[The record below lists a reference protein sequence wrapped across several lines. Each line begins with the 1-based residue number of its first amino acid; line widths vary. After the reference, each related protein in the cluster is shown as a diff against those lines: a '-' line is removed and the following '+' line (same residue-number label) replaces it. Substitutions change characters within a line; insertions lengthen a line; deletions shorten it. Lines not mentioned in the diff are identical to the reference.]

1 MNRVYINYSEN
12 TFDELSKIIK
22 KLNWKVFNN
31 DGTEF
36 DGKLTEGSYKSVELS
51 DKSKS
56 KINDEIPINL
66 IIKYDFTISKN
77 KYKPQLF
84 FTYNI
89 TEIKTIVDNEEI
101 KNNIELIKIKEL
113 IDEKFYS
120 KSNLILP
127 EILRRNRRKKS
138 DGRNPASVQEKRFE
152 RDYDSDTSFEFM
164 ILLKLMKRM
173 DRRLDDIEK
182 NLKTSSSKKT
192 NDEKGDID
200 DKILSVIEVA
210 ELLGLAKATIYTK
223 VNRKELPHMK
233 RGKNLYFSEKEI
245 NEYLKGGKIL
255 SNEEIDEISKKY
267 ISNSPNKRINQ

>member
-1 MNRVYINYSEN
+1 MNRVYIKYSEN
-12 TFDELSKIIK
+12 IYDELSKKFK
-22 KLNWKVFNN
+22 KLNWKITNA

-36 DGKLTEGSYKSVELS
+36 DGKLTEGSYKSVEIS

-56 KINDEIPINL
+56 KINGEIPFNL

-101 KNNIELIKIKEL
+101 KNNNELIKIKEL

-127 EILRRNRRKKS
+127 EILRRNRRKKGE
-138 DGRNPASVQEKRFE
+138 GRNPASVQERWFE
-152 RDYDSDTSFEFM
+152 RDYDSDTSYEFM
-164 ILLKLMKRM
+164 ILLKLIKRI
-173 DRRLDDIEK
+173 DKRLDDIEK
-182 NLKTSSSKKT
+182 NLKSSSSIKT

-200 DKILSVIEVA
+200 YKVLSVDEVSK
-210 ELLGLAKATIYTK
+210 LLGLAKATIYSKTSR
-223 VNRKELPHMK
+223 NELPFTK
-233 RGKNLYFSEKEI
+233 RGKRLYFIEKEI
-245 NEYLKGGKIL
+245 IEYLKGGKIL
-255 SNEEIDEISKKY
+255 SNDEIDEISKNY
-267 ISNSPNKRINQ
+267 ISNSTNKKK

>member
-1 MNRVYINYSEN
+1 MNRVYIKYSEN
-12 TFDELSKIIK
+12 IYDELSKNIK
-22 KLNWKVFNN
+22 KLNWKITNA

-36 DGKLTEGSYKSVELS
+36 DGKLTEGSYKSVEII

-56 KINDEIPINL
+56 KINSEIPFNL

-101 KNNIELIKIKEL
+101 KNNNELIKIKEL

-127 EILRRNRRKKS
+127 EILRRNRRKKG
-138 DGRNPASVQEKRFE
+138 DGRNPASVQERWFE
-152 RDYDSDTSFEFM
+152 RDYDSDTSYEFM
-164 ILLKLMKRM
+164 ILLKLIKRI
-173 DRRLDDIEK
+173 DKRLDYIESKIK
-182 NLKTSSSKKT
+182 NDSSKKLI
-192 NDEKGDID
+192 NDKEDID
-200 DKILSVIEVA
+200 EKILSVNEVA
-210 ELLGLAKATIYTK
+210 ELLKLAKATIYTK
-223 VNRKELPHMK
+223 VNRNELPHMK

-245 NEYLKGGKIL
+245 KEYIKGGKIL
-255 SNEEIDEISKKY
+255 SNDEIDEISKNY
-267 ISNSPNKRINQ
+267 INNSSNKKK

>member
-1 MNRVYINYSEN
+1 MNRVYIKYSEN
-12 TFDELSKIIK
+12 IYDELSKKFK
-22 KLNWKVFNN
+22 KLNWKITNA

-36 DGKLTEGSYKSVELS
+36 DGKLTEGSYKSVEIS

-56 KINDEIPINL
+56 KINGEIPFNL

-101 KNNIELIKIKEL
+101 KNNNELIKIKEL

-127 EILRRNRRKKS
+127 EILRRNRRKKG
-138 DGRNPASVQEKRFE
+138 DGRNPASVQERWFE
-152 RDYDSDTSFEFM
+152 RDYDSDTSYEFM
-164 ILLKLMKRM
+164 ILLKLIKRI
-173 DRRLDDIEK
+173 DKRLDDIEK
-182 NLKTSSSKKT
+182 NLKSSSSIKT

-200 DKILSVIEVA
+200 YKVLSVDEVSK
-210 ELLGLAKATIYTK
+210 LLGLAKATIYTK
-223 VNRKELPHMK
+223 VSRKELPHMK

-245 NEYLKGGKIL
+245 NEYLKGGKVL
-255 SNEEIDEISKKY
+255 SNDEIDAISKNY
-267 ISNSPNKRINQ
+267 ISNSTNKKK

>member
-1 MNRVYINYSEN
+1 MNRVYIKYSEN
-12 TFDELSKIIK
+12 IYDELSKNIK
-22 KLNWKVFNN
+22 KLNWKITNA

-36 DGKLTEGSYKSVELS
+36 DGKLTEGSYKSVEII

-56 KINDEIPINL
+56 KINSEIPFNL

-101 KNNIELIKIKEL
+101 KNNNELIKIKEL

-127 EILRRNRRKKS
+127 EILRRNRRKKG
-138 DGRNPASVQEKRFE
+138 DGRNPASVEERRFE
-152 RDYDSDTSFEFM
+152 RDYDSDTSYEFM
-164 ILLKLMKRM
+164 ILLKLIKRI
-173 DRRLDDIEK
+173 DKRLDYIESKIK
-182 NLKTSSSKKT
+182 NDSSKKLI
-192 NDEKGDID
+192 NDKEDID
-200 DKILSVIEVA
+200 EKILSVNEVA
-210 ELLGLAKATIYTK
+210 ELLKLAKATIYTK
-223 VNRKELPHMK
+223 VNRNELPHMK

-245 NEYLKGGKIL
+245 KEYIKGGKIL
-255 SNEEIDEISKKY
+255 SNDEIDEISKNY
-267 ISNSPNKRINQ
+267 INNSSNKKK

>member
-1 MNRVYINYSEN
+1 MNRVYIRYSEN
-12 TFDELSKIIK
+12 IYDELSKNIK
-22 KLNWKVFNN
+22 KLNWKITNA

-36 DGKLTEGSYKSVELS
+36 DGKLTEGSYKSVEII

-56 KINDEIPINL
+56 KINGEIPFNL

-101 KNNIELIKIKEL
+101 KNNNELIKIKEL

-127 EILRRNRRKKS
+127 EILRRNRRKKG
-138 DGRNPASVQEKRFE
+138 DGRNPASVEERRFE
-152 RDYDSDTSFEFM
+152 RDYDSDTSYEFM
-164 ILLKLMKRM
+164 ILLKLIKRI
-173 DRRLDDIEK
+173 DKRLDYIESKIK
-182 NLKTSSSKKT
+182 NDSSKKLI
-192 NDEKGDID
+192 NDKEDID
-200 DKILSVIEVA
+200 DKILSVNEVA
-210 ELLGLAKATIYTK
+210 ELLKLAKATIYTK
-223 VNRKELPHMK
+223 VNRNELPHMK

-245 NEYLKGGKIL
+245 KEYIKGGKIL
-255 SNEEIDEISKKY
+255 SNDEIDEISKNY
-267 ISNSPNKRINQ
+267 INNSSNKKK

>member
-1 MNRVYINYSEN
+1 MNRVCIKYSEN
-12 TFDELSKIIK
+12 IYDELSKNIK
-22 KLNWKVFNN
+22 KLNWKITNA

-51 DKSKS
+51 DKSK
-56 KINDEIPINL
+56 INGEIPFIL
-66 IIKYDFTISKN
+66 EIKYDFTITEN

-84 FTYNI
+84 FKYNI
-89 TEIKTIVDNEEI
+89 TEIKTIAVDEEI

-113 IDEKFYS
+113 IDEKFHS
-120 KSNLILP
+120 KRNLILP

-138 DGRNPASVQEKRFE
+138 DGRNPDSVQEKQFE

-173 DRRLDDIEK
+173 DQRLDDIEK

-192 NDEKGDID
+192 NDENGDID
-200 DKILSVIEVA
+200 DKVLSIDEVSK
-210 ELLGLAKATIYTK
+210 LLGLAKATIYSK
-223 VNRKELPHMK
+223 VNKRELPHMK

-245 NEYLKGGKIL
+245 NGYLKGGKVL
-255 SNEEIDEISKKY
+255 SNDEIDEISKKY
-267 ISNSPNKRINQ
+267 ISNSSNKKN

>member
-1 MNRVYINYSEN
+1 MNRVYIKYSEN
-12 TFDELSKIIK
+12 IYDELSKNIK
-22 KLNWKVFNN
+22 KLNWKITNA

-36 DGKLTEGSYKSVELS
+36 DGKLTEGSYKSVEII

-56 KINDEIPINL
+56 KINSEIPFNL

-101 KNNIELIKIKEL
+101 KNNNELIKIKEL

-127 EILRRNRRKKS
+127 EILRRNRRKKG
-138 DGRNPASVQEKRFE
+138 DGRNPASVEERRFE
-152 RDYDSDTSFEFM
+152 RDYDSDTSYEFM
-164 ILLKLMKRM
+164 ILLKLIKRI
-173 DRRLDDIEK
+173 DKRLDYIESKIK
-182 NLKTSSSKKT
+182 NDSSKKLI
-192 NDEKGDID
+192 NDKENID
-200 DKILSVIEVA
+200 EKILSVNEVA
-210 ELLGLAKATIYTK
+210 ELLKLAKATIYTK
-223 VNRKELPHMK
+223 VNRNELPHMK

-245 NEYLKGGKIL
+245 KEYIKGGKIL
-255 SNEEIDEISKKY
+255 SNDEIDEISKNY
-267 ISNSPNKRINQ
+267 INNSSNKKK